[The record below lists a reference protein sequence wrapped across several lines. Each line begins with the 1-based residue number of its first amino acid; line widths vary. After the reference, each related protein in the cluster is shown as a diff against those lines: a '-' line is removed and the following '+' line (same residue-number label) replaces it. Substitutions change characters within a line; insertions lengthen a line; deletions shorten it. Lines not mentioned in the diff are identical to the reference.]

1 MPAVYLLRCSDGSF
15 YVGSASNLD
24 VRLQQHAAGQVEGY
38 TAKRLPVELVWSC
51 DYESVA
57 EAFVV
62 ERKLHGWSRAK
73 KQALISGR
81 FDLLPG
87 LSSGSVTR
95 RLAAVEQLRG
105 ERPS

>member
-1 MPAVYLLRCSDGSF
+1 MPAVYLLRCADASY
-15 YVGSASNLD
+15 YVGSAMDLD
-24 VRLQQHAAGQVEGY
+24 VRLGQHAAGLVAGY

-57 EAFVV
+57 EAFLV

-73 KQALISGR
+73 KEALISGR

-87 LSSGSVTR
+87 LSSGSVAR
-95 RLAAVEQLRG
+95 RLAAVEQMLG